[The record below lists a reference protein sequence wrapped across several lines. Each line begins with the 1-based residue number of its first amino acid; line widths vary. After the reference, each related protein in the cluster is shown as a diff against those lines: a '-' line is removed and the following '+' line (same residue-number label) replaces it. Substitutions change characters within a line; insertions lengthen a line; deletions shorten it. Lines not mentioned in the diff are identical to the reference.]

1 MDRERTRRQVRLL
14 GDQLGT
20 AISEIEGEE
29 RRALVE
35 RVRSLAVAHRS
46 GDPHAGRELTE
57 LLAEVPVDEAL
68 VIAAAFSSWFRLIN
82 LAEDQ
87 AMARRLTHERED
99 AGARGGPLDESLA
112 DAVRH
117 LAARCTDQAA
127 ETGGHADRQLP
138 AGARARLEEAVQR
151 LAVRPV
157 LTAHPTEAKR
167 RTVLT
172 KLARVSQALRRL
184 DTERL
189 APEDRALIE
198 EDLAEEVA
206 SLWLTDETRVRPP
219 TVIDEVRNGLYWVDA
234 VLFDLVP
241 RLHRDLRRALADVG
255 AADLDVGRFLRFG
268 SWIGGDRDGN
278 PYVTVETTEQALREA
293 QALSLRLYRRG
304 IDRLHAHLSVSARRG
319 TSTQLAARLEQLR
332 AQLPA
337 AAETVERRYPLQP
350 HRQFLA
356 IVYQVLE
363 HTEEASRRPWR
374 RDHRH
379 REATYGA
386 PSEFVEDLRVLR
398 ESLRQAGGH
407 RIADGRL
414 LDLQVQA
421 ETFGFHLVTLD
432 VRQHARRHREALQA
446 VLGRYGDVDDWEATD
461 EQARIALLVRELAE
475 PRPLTPAVLDFD
487 PDTDETL
494 EVFRL
499 VRRAHERLGAD
510 AIDAYVVSMTERPS
524 DVLGVLVL
532 ARDAGVDHGLDVV
545 PLFETVDD
553 LEHAPEVLERLL
565 AEPRYREHVTA
576 RGEHQQIMI
585 GYSDSNKDGGYLAA
599 AWRLDRAQ
607 RALVDVA
614 DRHGVDLTIFHGRGG
629 SIGRGGGPANAAIRA
644 QPAQAVRGRLKLTE
658 QGEVIAARYHDPALA
673 HRHLEQVI
681 HAVLSTTVTQETDNL
696 SDDDVALMDELAGR
710 SREAY
715 RDLVHGTPGLAT
727 YLQQATPLATI
738 PELNIGSRPAK
749 RTAGGGIDELRA
761 IPWVFAWTQCRINLP
776 AWYGLGS
783 ALSGWAGQDRERWE
797 RLRSLVTSSSLLRTA
812 LDNVEMALAKTDM
825 AVAIDYAQLADDA
838 VRSAVLPRIVTEHD
852 RTVDALQRIR
862 GRDHVL
868 GGAPELDEALRLR
881 EPYLDPLHLVQVGLL
896 QRLRAAPDGPDADRL
911 REAVLV
917 ATNGISSGLRNT
929 G

>member
-1 MDRERTRRQVRLL
+1 MDDRTRRQVRLL

-20 AISEIEGEE
+20 AISEIEGED
-29 RRALVE
+29 RRDLVE

-46 GDPHAGRELTE
+46 GDPHAGGTLSE
-57 LLAEVPVDEAL
+57 LLARIPADETFI
-68 VIAAAFSSWFRLIN
+68 VAAAFSAWFQLIN

-87 AMARRLTHERED
+87 SMARRL
-99 AGARGGPLDESLA
+99 LDERRVAQAAGDRMPETIA
-112 DAVRH
+112 DAVDA
-117 LAARCTDQAA
+117 LVARCTTDGDLDRDRLRAA
-127 ETGGHADRQLP
+127 LAD
-138 AGARARLEEAVQR
+138 
-151 LAVRPV
+151 LALRPV

-172 KLARVSQALRRL
+172 KLGRVSTRLRRL
-184 DTERL
+184 DLEPLT
-189 APEDRALIE
+189 PEDRAAVE
-198 EDLAEEVA
+198 DDLAEEVA

-234 VLFDLVP
+234 VLFDLLP
-241 RLHRDLRRALADVG
+241 RLHGDLRRALAARGLDDV
-255 AADLDVGRFLRFG
+255 DVGRFLRFG

-278 PYVTVETTEQALREA
+278 PYVTVEVTEQALREA
-293 QALSLRLYRRG
+293 QTLALRLYRRT

-319 TSTQLAARLEQLR
+319 TSPELAERL
-332 AQLPA
+332 AQLQADLPEVA
-337 AAETVERRYPLQP
+337 ADVDRRYPLQP

-356 IVYQVLE
+356 IVYQVLAR
-363 HTEEASRRPWR
+363 TEEAARRPWR
-374 RDHRH
+374 SDHRP
-379 REATYGA
+379 RPATYA
-386 PSEFVEDLRVLR
+386 DAQAFVADLRLLR
-398 ESLRQAGGH
+398 ESLRAAGGH

-421 ETFGFHLVTLD
+421 EVFGFHLVTLD
-432 VRQHARRHREALQA
+432 IRQHARRHREALDA
-446 VLGRYGDVDDWEATD
+446 VFGRYGDVDGWEDLD
-461 EQARIALLVRELAE
+461 EQERIALLVRELGEA
-475 PRPLTPAVLDFD
+475 RPLTPAVLDFD
-487 PDTDETL
+487 PETDETL

-499 VRRAHERLGAD
+499 VRRAYQRIGTD
-510 AIDAYVVSMTERPS
+510 AIDAYVVSMTERAS

-532 ARDAGVDHGLDVV
+532 ARDAGVAHGLDVV

-553 LEHAPEVLERLL
+553 LEGAPDVLERLL
-565 AEPRYREHVTA
+565 AEPRYREHVAA
-576 RGEHQQIMI
+576 RGEHQQVMI

-607 RALVDVA
+607 RALVEVA
-614 DRHGVDLTIFHGRGG
+614 DRHGVALTIFHGRGG

-673 HRHLEQVI
+673 HRHLEQVV
-681 HAVLSTTVTQETDNL
+681 HAVLSTTEADEA
-696 SDDDVALMDELAGR
+696 DDLDADDARLVDELATR
-710 SREAY
+710 SRAAY
-715 RDLVHGTPGLAT
+715 RELVHGTPSLAT
-727 YLQQATPLATI
+727 YLQQATPLATV

-749 RTAGGGIDELRA
+749 RTQSAGIDDLRA

-783 ALSGWAGQDRERWE
+783 ALQGWAGHREERWE
-797 RLRSLVTSSSLLRTA
+797 RLRELIARSSLLRTA

-825 AVAIDYAQLADDA
+825 AVAIDYAQLADDG
-838 VRSAVLPRIVTEHD
+838 VRSAVLPRLVSEHD
-852 RTVDALQRIR
+852 RTVDALQRVR

-868 GGAPELDEALRLR
+868 GGAPELDEVLRLR

-896 QRLRAAPDGPDADRL
+896 RRLREHGDEHGADQL

-917 ATNGISSGLRNT
+917 ATNGIASGLRNT